1 MNQEPKNLNLHPED
15 PPVLTGQEARQGTL
29 YVRGSRK
36 RWMALGLLIALV
48 TVLALVIYYVGG
60 IGTSQ
65 G

>member
-29 YVRGSRK
+29 YVRSSRK
-36 RWMALGLLIALV
+36 RWITLGLLIALV

>member
-15 PPVLTGQEARQGTL
+15 PPVLTGQEARQGKL
-29 YVRGSRK
+29 YVRTSGK
-36 RWMALGLLIALV
+36 RWLALGLLIALV
-48 TVLALVIYYVGG
+48 TVLALVIYYIGG